1 MTHSIPTKKHLL
13 RHTKIQVDKG
23 GLTHQCSKNINHNG
37 AKLILKSHLKPM
49 IYSQMISNNKKP
61 TVYFIKTVRLQK
73 DIIPNDDLPY
83 N

>member
-1 MTHSIPTKKHLL
+1 
-13 RHTKIQVDKG
+13 
-23 GLTHQCSKNINHNG
+23 
-37 AKLILKSHLKPM
+37 M

-83 N
+83 NGESLKMPAG